1 MSDPKTFTV
10 YNLVTY
16 VMEVEAA
23 NEDEALEMARFSD
36 ESEWEFV
43 GEDFDVDDNADN
55 EDEFELPF

>member
-1 MSDPKTFTV
+1 MTDPKIFTV

-43 GEDFDVDDNADN
+43 GEDFDVDDNAGN

>member
-16 VMEVEAA
+16 VAEIEA
-23 NEDEALEMARFSD
+23 EDEEQAFEIARFLD
-36 ESEWEFV
+36 EDAWEFV
-43 GEDFDVDDNADN
+43 GEDFDVDDNAGN

>member
-1 MSDPKTFTV
+1 MSDPKTYTV

-43 GEDFDVDDNADN
+43 VEDFDVDDNAGN

>member
-1 MSDPKTFTV
+1 
-10 YNLVTY
+10 
-16 VMEVEAA
+16 MEVEAA

-43 GEDFDVDDNADN
+43 GEDFDVDDNAGN

>member
-16 VMEVEAA
+16 VAEIEAEDEDQA
-23 NEDEALEMARFSD
+23 LEIAHFLNEDA
-36 ESEWEFV
+36 WEFV
-43 GEDFDVDDNADN
+43 GEDFDVDENDGR